1 MLHYFN
7 MWTALWM
14 WLIFSASCSLHKAA
28 AVSGDGSFFFIYAFI
43 LHLISLLL
51 VSVAHSER
59 IFFFFDVLFELF
71 SKHEEETVSGLSHRM
86 SVSGLVDGCTW
97 AIFSDP
103 VISPGTRDAAA
114 FCESRMTLI
123 EVSYVIDLVYFSS
136 RYMHCHLSSFPLSSF
151 FLVICK
157 FVTLECFIL
166 SNNFNFSQR

>member
-14 WLIFSASCSLHKAA
+14 WLIFSGFCSLHKAA
-28 AVSGDGSFFFIYAFI
+28 AVSGNGSFFYLCLYFTFYFFITCKCCSF
-43 LHLISLLL
+43 
-51 VSVAHSER
+51 R
-59 IFFFFDVLFELF
+59 KNFFFDVLFELF
-71 SKHEEETVSGLSHRM
+71 SKHEAETVSGLSHRM

-123 EVSYVIDLVYFSS
+123 EVSYVVDLVYFSS

-157 FVTLECFIL
+157 FVTLECFTL
-166 SNNFNFSQR
+166 SNNFNCSQR

>member
-1 MLHYFN
+1 MLPV
-7 MWTALWM
+7 
-14 WLIFSASCSLHKAA
+14 ASIKPQRFL
-28 AVSGDGSFFFIYAFI
+28 VMDLFFFIYAFI

-59 IFFFFDVLFELF
+59 IFFFDVLFELF

>member
-28 AVSGDGSFFFIYAFI
+28 AVSGDGSFFFYLCLYFTFNFFI
-43 LHLISLLL
+43 TCKCCSF
-51 VSVAHSER
+51 R
-59 IFFFFDVLFELF
+59 KNFFFFDVLFELF

>member
-1 MLHYFN
+1 MLPV
-7 MWTALWM
+7 
-14 WLIFSASCSLHKAA
+14 ASIKPQRFL
-28 AVSGDGSFFFIYAFI
+28 VMDLFFFIYAFI

-59 IFFFFDVLFELF
+59 IFFFDVLFELF

-103 VISPGTRDAAA
+103 VISPGTRDAVA